1 LAHCDEGTIVMAV
14 AGVTVAGFKRVRI
27 ACLKPTTREQC
38 EALLDQISLA
48 GSAAMAEAD

>member
-1 LAHCDEGTIVMAV
+1 MVMA
-14 AGVTVAGFKRVRI
+14 VAGFKRVRL

-48 GSAAMAEAD
+48 GSAAMADRR

>member
-1 LAHCDEGTIVMAV
+1 LAQCDEGTIVMA
-14 AGVTVAGFKRVRI
+14 VAGFKRVRI

-48 GSAAMAEAD
+48 GRFAMADGR